1 MPKQKG
7 RGRFIF
13 FCVAPAVILFFIF
26 MIIPTIQVFWMSL
39 YKWGGYSSEKPLWVC
54 RISRR

>member
-13 FCVAPAVILFFIF
+13 FCVAPAGILFFIF
-26 MIIPTIQVFWMSL
+26 IIIPPKQVFWISL
-39 YKWGGYSSEKPLWVC
+39 YKWGG
-54 RISRR
+54 